1 MLKSSL
7 PNLLRLGV
15 LILLASPL
23 CVRAAT
29 PDTSLVAR
37 GQYLARAADCVS
49 CHTSAKGAPYSGG
62 DELKTPFGS
71 IYGPNIT
78 PDPKTGIGKWTKTD
92 FERALRLGIRKD
104 GKYLYPAMPYQ
115 NYTLLSDA
123 DIDALW
129 AFIRSVPAVVHVPPD
144 NTFHFPF
151 NVRTGLAAWQ
161 SLYFKPGRF
170 QPVAGKDPTWIRGD
184 YLINALGHCD
194 QCHTPR
200 NIAQASETK
209 YQLTGA
215 QIEGWYAPDIS
226 NDPLSELKGYT
237 VDSLAKFLKTG
248 KMSNNTKTFGPMQ
261 EVVHGSLS
269 YLTDAD
275 LHAMAYYLKDQSD
288 NVRSQS
294 IAQASVSPEQMQNG
308 KALYE
313 DNCSSC
319 HQSNGKGMPGSV
331 PALAGNS
338 AVTAPEP
345 YNVIMAMLQGFA
357 PQGSWGAMG
366 SFSQLSNEQIAD
378 IANYVRVAWGNNAD
392 PNATLW
398 AVGNWRAYAQ
408 VPAGGQPPGLICA
421 SLSPKVL
428 DPALKVG
435 PQALREAADSRAK
448 LRQVVS
454 DYKAA
459 VPGSNVAQTIE
470 ALSVAYCR
478 AIVSDK
484 VSNAQSGAKVA
495 NFSQQVAIALTGG

>member
-1 MLKSSL
+1 MANCSS
-7 PNLLRLGV
+7 
-15 LILLASPL
+15 SSFW
-23 CVRAAT
+23 RAFFLVSAAAIPWVDDAT
-29 PDTSLVAR
+29 AADALVAR

-49 CHTSAKGAPYSGG
+49 CHTAANGKPYAGG

-78 PDPKTGIGKWTKTD
+78 PDPKTGIGTWTKTD
-92 FERALRLGIRKD
+92 FERALRLGVGKD
-104 GKYLYPAMPYQ
+104 GKDLYPAMPYQ
-115 NYTLLSDA
+115 NYTLLTDA

-129 AFIRSVPAVVHVPPD
+129 AFERSLPPVVHEVHA
-144 NTFHFPF
+144 NTFRFPF
-151 NVRTGLAAWQ
+151 NIRTGLVAWQ

-170 QPVAGKDPTWIRGD
+170 QAVADKDAEWNRGN
-184 YLINALGHCD
+184 YLVNALGHCN

-209 YQLTGA
+209 YQLTGG

-226 NDPLSELKGYT
+226 SDPLSELKHYS

-248 KMSNNTKTFGPMQ
+248 QTAHNTKTFGPMQ

-275 LHAMAYYLKDQSD
+275 LHAMALYLKDQSD
-288 NVRSQS
+288 HVHSQTV
-294 IAQASVSPEQMQNG
+294 AQASISPAQLEAG

-319 HQSNGKGMPGSV
+319 HQSNGKGMPGQV
-331 PALAGNS
+331 PALAGNT

-366 SFSQLSNEQIAD
+366 SFAHLSDEQIAD
-378 IANYVRVAWGNNAD
+378 IADYVRVAWGNNAD

-398 AVGNWRAYAQ
+398 AVGNWRANAEL
-408 VPAGGQPPGLICA
+408 PAGGQQPALICA
-421 SLSPKVL
+421 SLSPQVL
-428 DPALKVG
+428 DPALKQG
-435 PQALREAADSRAK
+435 PEALREAALSRAK
-448 LRQVVS
+448 LREVVS
-454 DYKAA
+454 NYRSA
-459 VPGSNVAQTIE
+459 VPNSNVAQTIE

-484 VSNAQSGAKVA
+484 VSSAQSGAKVA